1 MGTSAVGRTH
11 EINIGDVLKTYVY
24 SASVKNEHSIRSMC
38 TCVCTHTHTQK
49 HTHVRDSNVLSLLS
63 EKPD

>member
-38 TCVCTHTHTQK
+38 TCVCTHTHT
-49 HTHVRDSNVLSLLS
+49 HVRDSNVLSLLS